1 MTVSNP
7 LPMPNNDVVIRSTIP
22 VLILA
27 HVKTTDTITPRMCVQ
42 SAADGNADDMLEII
56 YGADASVVITGWV
69 LFNEANKATLGA
81 NNSQVKK
88 TTTFAAA
95 DHCWI
100 GMRIPAIEA
109 ILSTGQ
115 GTCLPGQKYVCG
127 GGGMLKT
134 HPNDLAT
141 AVTTAATTYYL
152 DAASLGTPLDP
163 TICVGLSHVTTAD
176 STQAIQVLPLW

>member
-1 MTVSNP
+1 MTVKNP
-7 LPMPNNDVVIRSTIP
+7 LPSPVNDVVIRSTIP

-27 HVKTTDTITPRMCVQ
+27 HVKTAATISARMCVQ
-42 SAADGNADDMLEII
+42 SAGDGNADDMLEII
-56 YGADASVVITGWV
+56 VGGEGSKLITGWV

-81 NNSQVKK
+81 ANSRVLK

-115 GTCLPGQKYVCG
+115 GTCLPGQRYVCG
-127 GGGMLKT
+127 GGGMIKT
-134 HPNDLAT
+134 HPDDAPT

-152 DAASLGTPLDP
+152 AAASLGTPLDP
-163 TICVGLSHVTTAD
+163 TICIGLSHVTTAD
-176 STQAIQVLPLW
+176 STQTIQVLPLW